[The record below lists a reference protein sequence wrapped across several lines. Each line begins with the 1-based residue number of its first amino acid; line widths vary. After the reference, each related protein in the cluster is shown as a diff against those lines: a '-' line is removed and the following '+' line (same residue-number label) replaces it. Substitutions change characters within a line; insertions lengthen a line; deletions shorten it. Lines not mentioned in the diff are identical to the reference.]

1 MQDISVIMLT
11 FNEERH
17 IRRALENSFRF
28 AKEVFVVDSFSTDRT
43 CEIARG
49 MGAKVFQHKWENYS
63 RQFTWG
69 LQNLPIQTEWVWRQD
84 ADEYLADE
92 LISELET
99 TLSRNDGQV
108 NGYTAPCLRKFM
120 GRYIKHGIV
129 PLILLRLFRNGHAA
143 IENKMMDE
151 HIQLRDGRVGELKH
165 PFFDD
170 SLMTLTEW
178 TQKHNAYATREA
190 IDLLCTE
197 FGLGIDHMASDSS
210 GTHTAAV
217 RRKKLKYI
225 RLPLFWRA
233 FAFFVYRYIFRL
245 GFLDGKEGF
254 LWHFLQGFWY
264 RTLADAKV
272 FELKKRFDF
281 DDERIKAYLKEN
293 YLSSNSESG
302 GVILNFRNS
311 FSAPTIYIAC
321 KALCEERRAYAA

>member
-17 IRRALENSFRF
+17 IRRALENSFQF
-28 AKEVFVVDSFSTDRT
+28 AKDVFVVDSFSTDRT
-43 CEIARG
+43 CEIARD
-49 MGAKVFQHKWENYS
+49 MGAKVLQHKWTNYS
-63 RQFTWG
+63 RQFAWA
-69 LQNLPIQTEWVWRQD
+69 LQHLPIHTEWIWRQD
-84 ADEYLADE
+84 ADEYLTDE
-92 LISELET
+92 LIAELDT
-99 TLSRNDGQV
+99 VLSQNDGHI

-129 PLILLRLFRNGHAA
+129 PLILLRLFRNGRAA

-151 HIQLRDGRVGELKH
+151 HIQLSDGAVGELVH
-165 PFFDD
+165 PFYDD

-178 TQKHNAYATREA
+178 TQKHNGYATREA

-197 FGLGIDHMASDSS
+197 YGLNIDNKASGAS
-210 GTHTAAV
+210 GTHTASV

-225 RLPLFWRA
+225 KLPLFWRA
-233 FAFFVYRYIFRL
+233 FAFFIYRYVFRL

-272 FELKKRFDF
+272 FELKKRFGF
-281 DDERIKAYLKEN
+281 DDARIKAYLKDN

-302 GVILNFRNS
+302 GGNS
-311 FSAPTIYIAC
+311 
-321 KALCEERRAYAA
+321 

>member
-17 IRRALENSFRF
+17 IRRALENSFKF
-28 AKEVFVVDSFSTDRT
+28 AKEVFVLDSYSTDRT
-43 CEIARG
+43 CEIARS
-49 MGAKVFQHKWENYS
+49 MGAKVFQHQWENYS
-63 RQFTWG
+63 RQFAWG
-69 LQNLPIQTEWVWRQD
+69 LKHLPIQTEWVWRQD
-84 ADEYLADE
+84 ADEYLTDE
-92 LISELET
+92 LIAELDAV
-99 TLSRNDGQV
+99 LPLNDGQV

-151 HIQLRDGRVGELKH
+151 HIQLSDGAVGVLRN

-178 TQKHNAYATREA
+178 TQKHNGYATREA

-197 FGLGIDHMASDSS
+197 YGMGIDSKASDFS
-210 GTHTAAV
+210 GAHSASV

-225 RLPLFWRA
+225 KLPLFWRA
-233 FAFFVYRYIFRL
+233 FAFFVYRYVFRL

-272 FELKKRFDF
+272 FEIKKRFGF
-281 DDERIKAYLKEN
+281 DDERIKAYLKDN

-302 GVILNFRNS
+302 GGNS
-311 FSAPTIYIAC
+311 
-321 KALCEERRAYAA
+321 